1 MIEINKLLPI
11 GSVVLLKAGVKKLMI
26 IGIKQIKTDENDK
39 EFDYIGVLYPEGFL
53 GNETNFLFNHDDIND
68 IIFTGYSNPER
79 AEFLAFIDEAYKKL
93 ENKEE
98 SDTEKKD

>member
-1 MIEINKLLPI
+1 MEINKLLPI
-11 GSVVLLKAGVKKLMI
+11 GSIVLLKNGIKKLMI
-26 IGIKQIKTDENDK
+26 MGIKQIKTDENNK

-79 AEFLAFIDEAYKKL
+79 DDFIAFIDEAYKKM
-93 ENKEE
+93 EN
-98 SDTEKKD
+98 TEKKD